1 MEKRYGTAE
10 RIWVMDRG
18 MTSRKNL
25 AWLQATGRRY
35 LIGTPRTELAKW
47 RTALAAPQDW
57 QQLREGI
64 EVKRCTGTAGT
75 ETLLL
80 CRSAERPGKE
90 RGMHQ
95 RFATRIHPGLARLGR
110 RPQRPRKALDP
121 SPLQRQIRRLLR
133 RQPRSARRYR

>member
-1 MEKRYGTAE
+1 MEERYGTAE

-75 ETLLL
+75 ETPLP
-80 CRSAERPGKE
+80 CRPARRRGKE
-90 RGMHQ
+90 GAEPQ
-95 RFATRIHPGLARLGR
+95 RLATRGAAGLARRGG
-110 RPQRPRKALDP
+110 
-121 SPLQRQIRRLLR
+121 
-133 RQPRSARRYR
+133 